1 MPIERDCA
9 LSRLGA
15 EILSGAADE
24 VCDEA
29 EKRNSQELQNSVR
42 AGWSARA
49 IRVQLGN
56 IGPAVKR
63 GFPAASAGAEG
74 GRKRLVGSRE
84 KKLDADHML
93 VIAYG

>member
-1 MPIERDCA
+1 LSLVDGEGLSPA
-9 LSRLGA
+9 LGQRSIALV
-15 EILSGAADE
+15 DE

-84 KKLDADHML
+84 KKLDANHML
-93 VIAYG
+93 AVAYG